1 MFENLHSTTFSC
13 NLFLQGGFTGVKFTR
28 ISVVLKIILMEIVKL
43 PFIAYMGLSNEF
55 AQTASNIWNEVVL
68 GLFILK

>member
-43 PFIAYMGLSNEF
+43 PFIACRYGLEQRVRTNSF
-55 AQTASNIWNEVVL
+55 
-68 GLFILK
+68 